1 MSGHPYD
8 EWEPVIGLEIHV
20 QLNTKSKMF
29 GPEPNRFGDEPNTN
43 IGYVDTGQPGCLPV
57 INREAV
63 KKAVNFGLA
72 IEAEINLESTFDRKS
87 YFYPDCPLNYQ
98 ITQFNSPII
107 IGGQVVTECNGKPM
121 TFEVE
126 HAHLENDAGKLIHF
140 PDFAGVDFNRSGAPL
155 LEIVSR
161 PCMHSPKEASAY
173 AQAIRA
179 IMEYIDASDCNMQEG
194 QLRMDANISVRKKGE
209 TQLRKKTEIKNM
221 NSFFNMELAIEAEI
235 IRQIDFY
242 LANPKAEMQS
252 ATYRFDLEKKKTIMM
267 RVKESAD
274 DYRYFPE
281 PDLPPLVL
289 TKEFVEHLKRDL
301 PELPRAR
308 YNRYRQN
315 LELSEYFAELLV
327 NDKKLSDSFEEGLKI
342 CKNPIAF
349 CNWLTIEFI
358 GRVKDTGKTLTEHG
372 IKATMIARLVN
383 LIEEGVI
390 TGKIAKMVADDMLVH
405 PEKSPEEIIAANPD
419 YKPLTDTSA
428 IEAIIQTVLSENQ
441 ESIND
446 FANGKDKALQYL
458 IGQVMKACKGKAP
471 PEVVRDLIAKKLH
484 SHRL

>member
-1 MSGHPYD
+1 MSGPPYD
-8 EWEPVIGLEIHV
+8 AWEPVIGLEIHV
-20 QLNTKSKMF
+20 QLNTKAKMF
-29 GPEPNRFGDEPNTN
+29 GPEPNQFGDEPNIN
-43 IGYVDTGQPGCLPV
+43 IGYVDTGQPGSLPV

-72 IEAEINLESTFDRKS
+72 IDAQINLVSSFDRKS

-98 ITQFNSPII
+98 ITQFNNPII
-107 IGGQVVTECNGKPM
+107 IGGSVITRVEGETM
-121 TFEVE
+121 TFEIE

-155 LEIVSR
+155 LEIVST
-161 PCMHSPKEASAY
+161 PCMRTPKQASAY
-173 AQAIRA
+173 AAAVKA

-194 QLRMDANISVRKKGE
+194 HLRMDANISVRKKGE
-209 TQLRKKTEIKNM
+209 THLRKKTEIKNM

-235 IRQIDFY
+235 LRQIDFY
-242 LANPKAEMQS
+242 EAHPDQKEILS

-289 TKEFVEHLKRDL
+289 TKEFVDHLKKDL

-308 YNRYRQN
+308 FSRYLQD
-315 LELSEYFAELLV
+315 LQLSEYFALLLV

-342 CKNPIAF
+342 CKNPISF

-358 GRVKDTGKTLTEHG
+358 GRIKDTGKTLTELG

-383 LIEEGVI
+383 LIEDNVI
-390 TGKIAKMVADDMLVH
+390 TGKIAKMVADDMLLH

-419 YKPLTDTSA
+419 YKPLTDMSA
-428 IEAIIQTVLSENQ
+428 ISSIIHTVLKENPS
-441 ESIND
+441 SIED
-446 FANGKDKALQYL
+446 YKNGKEKAFQYL
-458 IGQVMKACKGKAP
+458 VGQVMKACKGKAP
-471 PEVVRDLIAKKLH
+471 PEVVRDLILQQL
-484 SHRL
+484 S